1 MAGKWDSNFKHLVEA
16 NPGHFI
22 EWLLPGAHYVRELNT
37 HLNRGID
44 IDILYEVIFQ
54 RIRILVHLE
63 FQRYEDADI
72 DKRVLEYN
80 VFASCKKASLLA
92 ITFTLASLALSR
104 PESLE

>member
-16 NPGHFI
+16 NPEHFI

-44 IDILYEVIFQ
+44 IDILYEVSFAGK
-54 RIRILVHLE
+54 RILVHLE

-80 VFASCKKASLLA
+80 VFASC
-92 ITFTLASLALSR
+92 
-104 PESLE
+104 